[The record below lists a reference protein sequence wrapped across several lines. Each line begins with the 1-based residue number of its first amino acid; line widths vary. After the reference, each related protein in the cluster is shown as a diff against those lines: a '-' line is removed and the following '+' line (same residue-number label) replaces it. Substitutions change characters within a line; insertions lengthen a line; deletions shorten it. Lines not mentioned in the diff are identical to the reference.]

1 MLKLSETLGYREVC
15 LTTRDTPPHMINSKL
30 HKGQNM
36 DISSRIDLLPPT
48 PAKLLTDL
56 SRYRKMFDVIGVLCQ
71 SKLVARQAAK
81 DHRVDLL
88 NFPFN
93 HKRCAFD
100 SAEAELASRSNT
112 ALEIDTA
119 QLVKAKPQSL
129 LYNLIQVRRAIENA
143 KRYDIPIVVSS
154 GATSVY
160 DIRSPRDLASLMQLI
175 NLSGEQAL
183 NSISKIPVSI
193 VQRNRRK
200 LDKDYVES
208 GVKIIRKGSENV
220 CNES

>member
-1 MLKLSETLGYREVC
+1 MLKISETLGYREVC
-15 LTTRDTPPHMINSKL
+15 LTTCDTSHHTINSDL
-30 HKGQNM
+30 YKGQNM
-36 DISSRIDLLPPT
+36 HISSRIDLVPPT

-56 SRYRKMFDVIGVLCQ
+56 RRYRRMFDVVGVLCQ

-88 NFPFN
+88 NFPFH

-129 LYNLIQVRRAIENA
+129 VYNLIQVRRAVENA
-143 KRYDIPIVVSS
+143 KRYNIPIVVSS

-175 NLSGEQAL
+175 DLSGDQAL
-183 NSISKIPVSI
+183 NSLSKIPISI
-193 VQRNRRK
+193 VQRNKRK
-200 LDKDYVES
+200 LDKAYVES
-208 GVKIIRKGSENV
+208 GVKMIRKGSEHV